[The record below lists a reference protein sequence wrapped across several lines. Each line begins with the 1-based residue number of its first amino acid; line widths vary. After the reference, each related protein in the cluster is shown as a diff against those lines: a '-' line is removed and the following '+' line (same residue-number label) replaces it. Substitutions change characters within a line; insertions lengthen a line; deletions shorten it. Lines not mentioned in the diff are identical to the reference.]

1 MKACRTTEPCTLQ
14 RQVEHLHK
22 FKLVGYCALFPHTE
36 AVPSYS
42 ILLQKGSCADR
53 WTLVTEKKFP
63 QTCNF

>member
-42 ILLQKGSCADR
+42 ILLQKA
-53 WTLVTEKKFP
+53 LVLIDGH
-63 QTCNF
+63 